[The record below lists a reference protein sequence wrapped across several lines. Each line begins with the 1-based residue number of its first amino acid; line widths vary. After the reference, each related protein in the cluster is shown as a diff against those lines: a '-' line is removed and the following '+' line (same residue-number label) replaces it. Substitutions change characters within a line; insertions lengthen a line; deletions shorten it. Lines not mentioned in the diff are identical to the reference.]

1 MDLNVKITL
10 SDRLFQL
17 LEDKLPTIGHRV
29 EKSVQKQLRAET
41 SKEISVS
48 VTASPSAAEEAP
60 VTVEVAPTPTPA
72 EPAEPAEPAKPA
84 ETPAPAEAEDGIPTD
99 PKKRA
104 EYIRQIMHRA
114 RQRIEG
120 ENYKTN
126 TTGERYLK
134 YHKPMADT
142 FIQLAMQYGASKPS
156 AIDDPEKIKAFEAEC
171 EQIHLDED
179 GNIATGPAPF

>member
-29 EKSVQKQLRAET
+29 EKSAQKQLRAET
-41 SKEISVS
+41 SKEINVS

-60 VTVEVAPTPTPA
+60 VTVEVAPTPADPA
-72 EPAEPAEPAKPA
+72 EVPA
-84 ETPAPAEAEDGIPTD
+84 PAPAEAEDGIPTD

-171 EQIHLDED
+171 EQIHLDKD

>member
-1 MDLNVKITL
+1 MQPIEINVKV
-10 SDRLFQL
+10 
-17 LEDKLPTIGHRV
+17 TIGMENALLGVISKLMNREAAPEAVPAPKPRKQARQV
-29 EKSVQKQLRAET
+29 EQEPQSKPEVENPQAEAAAPQT
-41 SKEISVS
+41 EQ
-48 VTASPSAAEEAP
+48 PAAEPA
-60 VTVEVAPTPTPA
+60 PA
-72 EPAEPAEPAKPA
+72 EPA
-84 ETPAPAEAEDGIPTD
+84 APAEQPAQNKEYTEVDV
-99 PKKRA
+99 RA
-104 EYIRQIMHRA
+104 AMHKV

-171 EQIHLDED
+171 EQIHLDKD

>member
-48 VTASPSAAEEAP
+48 VTASPSAAEESP
-60 VTVEVAPTPTPA
+60 VTVEVAPTPADPA
-72 EPAEPAEPAKPA
+72 EVPA
-84 ETPAPAEAEDGIPTD
+84 PAPAEAEDGIPTD

-179 GNIATGPAPF
+179 GNIATDPAPF